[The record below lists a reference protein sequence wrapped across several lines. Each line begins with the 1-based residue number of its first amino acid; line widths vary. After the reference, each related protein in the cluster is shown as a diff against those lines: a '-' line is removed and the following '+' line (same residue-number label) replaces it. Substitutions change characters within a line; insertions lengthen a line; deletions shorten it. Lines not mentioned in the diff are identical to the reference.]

1 MIPSTNTPSALI
13 PPATMIG
20 SRPNRLSSSLAYVAL
35 AADVVEAVGDEL
47 EPDPEDDTVMPVDL
61 GLMTC
66 VDKWFW

>member
-1 MIPSTNTPSALI
+1 
-13 PPATMIG
+13 MIG

-35 AADVVEAVGDEL
+35 AADVVKAVGDEL

-66 VDKWFW
+66 VDK